1 MAMDHN
7 LYSQDSEENIE
18 LKKVSEAFIYSQLSR
33 KRPSLVHDKVE
44 ICHLRE
50 VVACKKWSLC
60 ES

>member
-18 LKKVSEAFIYSQLSR
+18 LKKVSEALYSQLSR
-33 KRPSLVHDKVE
+33 KRPSLVHNKVE
-44 ICHLRE
+44 SGHLRE